1 MLERHRNSKRL
12 IRNYQM
18 SDLSFDIKTSEDFF
32 KILLDDHN
40 EFYAN
45 RTSSR
50 HALHCAIIAWH
61 MTEWVNKEFEPQ
73 LSEDLFKKKM
83 VQQCPSL
90 EIMRNLANGTKHNKR
105 SSESQTIKG
114 TELHL
119 GVFSK
124 EFSRKFETSH
134 LKIELR
140 DGRNIYFEDEI
151 QKVISFWTE
160 YLHSTPNITTTPQS
174 T

>member
-1 MLERHRNSKRL
+1 
-12 IRNYQM
+12 M
-18 SDLSFDIKTSEDFF
+18 SDLSFDIKTSEDLF
-32 KILLDDHN
+32 KILLEDYK
-40 EFYAN
+40 EFDAN

-50 HALHCAIIAWH
+50 HALHCAIMAWH
-61 MTEWVNKEFEPQ
+61 MIEWVYKEFESQ
-73 LSEDLFKKKM
+73 LSEDSFKKNI

-105 SSESQTIKG
+105 SGENQAIKG

-124 EFSRKFETSH
+124 EFSREFDTSH

-140 DGRNIYFEDEI
+140 DGRKIYFEDEI
-151 QKVISFWTE
+151 KKAMLFWTG
-160 YLHSTPNITTTPQS
+160 YLKSKSSDSHL
-174 T
+174 